1 MNDALKSN
9 GDCDLYLTEDDKL
22 VLSDL
27 RLFRKPFGDLT
38 DLVSLETPH
47 LSLMP
52 LIIREVKDAASQQVV
67 NESEVITLLK
77 NKVLARID
85 NRLNTDEIV
94 NVTALMDPSMKN
106 VIIADIGEQNAKQTL
121 SDHTKRAV
129 DRLNQVRSHSEVGTS
144 RSTVP
149 VRSRVDASSS
159 SLLSATLNVPTE
171 NSNVPSDSVTL
182 KAKLLNK
189 FNVKE
194 VHDLHKQIENEISA
208 YLSMELST
216 IPDSPL
222 SFWRQQEEN
231 LPNLS
236 VLARNYLAISASS
249 VAVEGIFSIA
259 GLLLNSKRSRMA
271 PYKANLLSFLHDNY
285 AKYFPITKRNKP
297 NCIKCDIDTDSD

>member
-1 MNDALKSN
+1 M
-9 GDCDLYLTEDDKL
+9 
-22 VLSDL
+22 
-27 RLFRKPFGDLT
+27 
-38 DLVSLETPH
+38 
-47 LSLMP
+47 
-52 LIIREVKDAASQQVV
+52 
-67 NESEVITLLK
+67 
-77 NKVLARID
+77 
-85 NRLNTDEIV
+85 
-94 NVTALMDPSMKN
+94 
-106 VIIADIGEQNAKQTL
+106 
-121 SDHTKRAV
+121 
-129 DRLNQVRSHSEVGTS
+129 
-144 RSTVP
+144 
-149 VRSRVDASSS
+149 
-159 SLLSATLNVPTE
+159 PTE

-208 YLSMELST
+208 YLGMELST

-231 LPNLS
+231 LTNLS

-249 VAVEGIFSIA
+249 EGMFSIA